1 MVRSMTGFGRCEIT
15 EGGQKAVVEIKSVN
29 HRFLEMA
36 VRMPR
41 KLGSLES
48 CVREEVRKYAARGK
62 IDISVSYENRDV
74 SSVRLLYNRSVAQNY
89 LDIFAQMSSDF
100 GMDNS
105 VGLLDL
111 ASLPDVITE
120 QEPESDD
127 EAVWAFLKRAVDGA
141 GRQFS
146 EVRAIEGENLRK
158 DLLGKLDSLSA
169 LLDSVEEKSPEIVA
183 NYEKKLRERV
193 NSIAGEV
200 PVDENRLAQEVVLY
214 ADKICVDEEI
224 VRLRSHF
231 SQARETLEE
240 GGAIGRKLD
249 FIVQEMNREAN
260 TILSKTDD
268 VLLSQTAIGMKT
280 GIEKVREQ
288 IQNLE

>member
-48 CVREEVRKYAARGK
+48 RVREEVRKYAARGK

-111 ASLPDVITE
+111 ASFPDVITE

>member
-48 CVREEVRKYAARGK
+48 RVREEVRKYAARGK

-111 ASLPDVITE
+111 ALFPDVITE

>member
-1 MVRSMTGFGRCEIT
+1 MTGFGRCEIT

-41 KLGSLES
+41 KLGGLES
-48 CVREEVRKYAARGK
+48 RVREEVRQYATRGK
-62 IDISVSYENRDV
+62 IDVSISYENKDAAPV
-74 SSVRLLYNRSVAQNY
+74 SLQYNRRVAQNY
-89 LDIFAQMSSDF
+89 LDIFAQMSRDF
-100 GMDNS
+100 GLENR

-120 QEPESDD
+120 QDPESDD
-127 EAVWAFLKRAVDGA
+127 EAVWSFLKRAVDGA
-141 GRQFS
+141 GRQFAQ
-146 EVRAIEGENLRK
+146 VRAVEGENLK
-158 DLLGKLDSLSA
+158 MDLLDKLDCLA
-169 LLDSVEEKSPEIVA
+169 LLLDTVEEKSPEIIE
-183 NYEKKLRERV
+183 NYSKKLRERV
-193 NSIAGEV
+193 NGIAGEV

-231 SQARETLEE
+231 SQAKETLDT
-240 GGAIGRKLD
+240 GGSVGRKLD

-260 TILSKTDD
+260 TILSKIDD
-268 VLLSQTAIGMKT
+268 VLLSQTAIEMKT
-280 GIEKVREQ
+280 GIEKIREQ

>member
-48 CVREEVRKYAARGK
+48 RVREEVRKYAARGK

-169 LLDSVEEKSPEIVA
+169 LLDSVEKKSPEIVA

>member
-48 CVREEVRKYAARGK
+48 RVREEVRKYAARGK